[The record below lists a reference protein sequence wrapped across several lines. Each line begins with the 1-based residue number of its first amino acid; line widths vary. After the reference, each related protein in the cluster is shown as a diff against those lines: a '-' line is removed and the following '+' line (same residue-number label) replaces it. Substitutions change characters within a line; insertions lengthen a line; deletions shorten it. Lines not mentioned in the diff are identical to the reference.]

1 MPAYDKAG
9 EEKQLT
15 HRVNNF
21 RRKKLSKKKEVVV
34 QNQRPDFEDI
44 QPVIDNQIVETVHG
58 IFESV
63 IELNPLDDLFE
74 DLANRLIDD
83 LAANSLLDYNL
94 ELSDDQKEQ
103 LRKAV
108 KDKGTE
114 TVRNYQA
121 NFNTDERTKL
131 VYGLVREKT
140 TAIADSLLSS
150 IGQEINRGT
159 IINCHAVQANS
170 KNEKYDEILLRK
182 SKYSGDITVPTDCI
196 LLSSNCVELFKSSCQ
211 EAKVDETGEESEP
224 SEDTEEA
231 AEKKST
237 KKGRGK
243 K

>member
-1 MPAYDKAG
+1 M
-9 EEKQLT
+9 
-15 HRVNNF
+15 
-21 RRKKLSKKKEVVV
+21 SKNKEVVV
-34 QNQRPDFEDI
+34 QNQRPDFDDI

-58 IFESV
+58 IFKSV
-63 IELNPLDDLFE
+63 IELNPLDALFE
-74 DLANRLIDD
+74 DLANRLIED

-94 ELSDDQKEQ
+94 ELSGDQKEQ

-114 TVRNYQA
+114 TVQNYQA
-121 NFNTDERTKL
+121 NLNTDEHTKL
-131 VYGLVREKT
+131 VYGLVRENT

-196 LLSSNCVELFKSSCQ
+196 LLSSNCVEIFKSSCQ
-211 EAKVDETGEESEP
+211 EAKK
-224 SEDTEEA
+224 EDTEET

-243 K
+243 KQ

>member
-1 MPAYDKAG
+1 M
-9 EEKQLT
+9 
-15 HRVNNF
+15 
-21 RRKKLSKKKEVVV
+21 SKNKDVVV

-44 QPVIDNQIVETVHG
+44 QPVIDDQIVETVHG

-83 LAANSLLDYNL
+83 LAANSLLEYNL

-103 LRKAV
+103 LRKVV
-108 KDKGTE
+108 KDKGTD

-121 NFNTDERTKL
+121 NLNGDERTKL

-150 IGQEINRGT
+150 IGTEINRGA
-159 IINCHAVQANS
+159 IINARTVQANS

-182 SKYSGDITVPTDCI
+182 TKTSGDITVPTSVI
-196 LLSSNCVELFKSSCQ
+196 VISSNCVEIFKSSCC
-211 EAKVDETGEESEP
+211 ENISGSDEYVP
-224 SEDTEEA
+224 
-231 AEKKST
+231 
-237 KKGRGK
+237 
-243 K
+243 

>member
-1 MPAYDKAG
+1 
-9 EEKQLT
+9 
-15 HRVNNF
+15 
-21 RRKKLSKKKEVVV
+21 
-34 QNQRPDFEDI
+34 
-44 QPVIDNQIVETVHG
+44 VETVHG

-83 LAANSLLDYNL
+83 LAANSLLEYNL

-108 KDKGTE
+108 KDKGTD

-121 NFNTDERTKL
+121 NLNGDERTKL

-140 TAIADSLLSS
+140 TAIADSLLTS
-150 IGQEINRGT
+150 IGKEINRGA
-159 IINCHAVQANS
+159 IINARAVQANS

-182 SKYSGDITVPTDCI
+182 TKTSGDITVPTSVI
-196 LLSSNCVELFKSSCQ
+196 VISSNCVEIFKSSCQ
-211 EAKVDETGEESEP
+211 EAH
-224 SEDTEEA
+224 SEDAGDEAESDGTEPGENTEKA
-231 AEKKST
+231 AGRKS
-237 KKGRGK
+237 KKGKGK

>member
-1 MPAYDKAG
+1 M
-9 EEKQLT
+9 
-15 HRVNNF
+15 
-21 RRKKLSKKKEVVV
+21 
-34 QNQRPDFEDI
+34 QNQIPDFEDI
-44 QPVIDNQIVETVHG
+44 QPVIDDQIVETVHG

-63 IELNPLDDLFE
+63 VELNPLDDLFT

-121 NFNTDERTKL
+121 NLNSDERTKL

-140 TAIADSLLSS
+140 TAIADSLLST
-150 IGQEINRGT
+150 IGQEINRGA
-159 IINCHAVQANS
+159 IINARAVQANS

-182 SKYSGDITVPTDCI
+182 TKSSGDITVPTSV
-196 LLSSNCVELFKSSCQ
+196 LLISSNCVEIFKASCQ
-211 EAKVDETGEESEP
+211 ENKDGDETQAESGDENSGEE
-224 SEDTEEA
+224 
-231 AEKKST
+231 KT
-237 KKGRGK
+237 KKRGRK
-243 K
+243 KQQ

>member
-1 MPAYDKAG
+1 M
-9 EEKQLT
+9 
-15 HRVNNF
+15 
-21 RRKKLSKKKEVVV
+21 SKSKDVVV

-44 QPVIDNQIVETVHG
+44 QPAIDDRIVETVHG

-74 DLANRLIDD
+74 DLSDRLIND

-103 LRKAV
+103 LCKAV
-108 KDKGTE
+108 KDKGAE

-121 NFNTDERTKL
+121 SLNSDERTKL

-140 TAIADSLLSS
+140 TAIADSLLST
-150 IGQEINRGT
+150 IGKEINRGT
-159 IINCHAVQANS
+159 IIDCHAVQANS

-196 LLSSNCVELFKSSCQ
+196 LLSSNCVEIFKSSCQ
-211 EAKVDETGEESEP
+211 EAK
-224 SEDTEEA
+224 EEA
-231 AEKKST
+231 AWDIPEDETEAGEDAEKSEGKKT
-237 KKGRGK
+237 KKAGRK
-243 K
+243 KG

>member
-1 MPAYDKAG
+1 M
-9 EEKQLT
+9 
-15 HRVNNF
+15 
-21 RRKKLSKKKEVVV
+21 SKSKVAVV

-44 QPVIDNQIVETVHG
+44 QPVIDDQIVETVHG
-58 IFESV
+58 IFSSV
-63 IELNPLDDLFE
+63 IELNPLNDLFG
-74 DLANRLIDD
+74 DLADRLIQD
-83 LAANSLLDYNL
+83 LAANSLLEYNL

-108 KDKGTE
+108 KAKGTE
-114 TVRNYQA
+114 TVQNYQA
-121 NFNTDERTKL
+121 NLNTDERTKL

-150 IGQEINRGT
+150 IGKEINRGT

-196 LLSSNCVELFKSSCQ
+196 LLSSNCVEIFKSSCQ
-211 EAKVDETGEESEP
+211 EAKEEEGAGETEAGEGDENSGK
-224 SEDTEEA
+224 
-231 AEKKST
+231 EKP
-237 KKGRGK
+237 KKRGRK

>member
-1 MPAYDKAG
+1 MK
-9 EEKQLT
+9 
-15 HRVNNF
+15 
-21 RRKKLSKKKEVVV
+21 VV
-34 QNQRPDFEDI
+34 QNHQPDIADI

-74 DLANRLIDD
+74 DLANRLIED

-114 TVRNYQA
+114 TVRNYHA
-121 NFNTDERTKL
+121 NLNTDERTKL

-140 TAIADSLLSS
+140 TEIADSLLSS

-170 KNEKYDEILLRK
+170 ENEKYDEILLRK

-211 EAKVDETGEESEP
+211 EAKEEDTGEEP
-224 SEDTEEA
+224 GEDTEEA
-231 AEKKST
+231 AEKEST
-237 KKGRGK
+237 KKGRLK

>member
-1 MPAYDKAG
+1 MANSEGLHDLLLGFLGGPAFAEGQSRGNGGGHIKRFFIGG
-9 EEKQLT
+9 EKM
-15 HRVNNF
+15 
-21 RRKKLSKKKEVVV
+21 KVV
-34 QNQRPDFEDI
+34 QNHQPDIADI
-44 QPVIDNQIVETVHG
+44 QPVIDNQIVETVHS
-58 IFESV
+58 IFKSV

-74 DLANRLIDD
+74 DLANRLIED

-121 NFNTDERTKL
+121 NLNTNEHTKL
-131 VYGLVREKT
+131 VYGLVRENT
-140 TAIADSLLSS
+140 TAIADS
-150 IGQEINRGT
+150 
-159 IINCHAVQANS
+159 
-170 KNEKYDEILLRK
+170 
-182 SKYSGDITVPTDCI
+182 

-211 EAKVDETGEESEP
+211 EAKEEDTGEELDP
-224 SEDTEEA
+224 GEDTEEA

>member
-1 MPAYDKAG
+1 M
-9 EEKQLT
+9 
-15 HRVNNF
+15 
-21 RRKKLSKKKEVVV
+21 SKNKEVVI

-63 IELNPLDDLFE
+63 IELNPLDNLFE
-74 DLANRLIDD
+74 DLANRLIED

-103 LRKAV
+103 LCKAV
-108 KDKGTE
+108 KDKGND
-114 TVRNYQA
+114 TVQNYQA
-121 NFNTDERTKL
+121 NLNTDERTKL

-150 IGQEINRGT
+150 IGKEINRGT

-196 LLSSNCVELFKSSCQ
+196 LLSSNCVELFKKSCQ
-211 EAKVDETGEESEP
+211 EAKEEDTGEESEP
-224 SEDTEEA
+224 GEDSEEA
-231 AEKKST
+231 A
-237 KKGRGK
+237 GK
-243 K
+243 KPKKAGRKKE